1 MIHLN
6 DLRII
11 HTLRHSYIHKRMQNS
26 PAHSEVVNSFTL
38 EIISQRVRGFPVRI
52 IDVLNVPQR
61 LVQLFQLLGCLI
73 EAD

>member
-1 MIHLN
+1 MIHLR

-11 HTLRHSYIHKRMQNS
+11 HTLRHSYIHLRRHKP
-26 PAHSEVVNSFTL
+26 PAYSEVIDSFTL